1 MKRKF
6 LVRISK
12 VYNLFV
18 RKKVFG
24 AHGPSDLKEFNEI
37 EKRMAKRTNISDH
50 LLTLFVESFG
60 IKPRLIVELG
70 VGAGGS
76 NFVLE
81 RVAALCGS
89 KFLSVDIKD
98 YSGTS
103 SYEGWTFVQKD
114 DIEFAKEFEN
124 WCKSQGTKPE
134 IDILFIDT
142 SHLFDHTV
150 QEIKSWFGFLSQISK
165 VVFHDTNLRDIYF
178 RRDGSMGIGWDNDR
192 GVIRAVE
199 EYFHTSFNE
208 TKDFVDFRNGWII
221 KHYSLCN
228 GLTILEKCS
237 EKIPSLSHSKK

>member
-12 VYNLFV
+12 IYNLFV
-18 RKKVFG
+18 TKKVFG
-24 AHGPSDLKEFNEI
+24 GHGPSDLKEFNEI
-37 EKRMAKRTNISDH
+37 KKRMAKRTNISDH
-50 LLTLFVESFG
+50 LLTLFVESLSVR
-60 IKPRLIVELG
+60 PRLIVELG

-81 RVAALCGS
+81 RVAVSYGS

-103 SYEGWTFVQKD
+103 SYDGWTFIQKD
-114 DIEFAKEFEN
+114 DIEFAREFGG
-124 WCKSQGTKPE
+124 WCKNHGTKPE

-150 QEIKSWFGFLSQISK
+150 QEIDSWFRFLSKASK
-165 VVFHDTNLRDIYF
+165 VIFHDTNLRDIYF
-178 RRDGSMGIGWDNDR
+178 RRDGSMGCGWNNDR
-192 GVIRAVE
+192 GVIRALE

-208 TKDFVDFRNGWII
+208 KKDFIDLRNGWII

-237 EKIPSLSHSKK
+237 EHGSCTKRAD